1 MKVAISLPDEVFEA
15 AERVSRRLRVSRSR
29 FYSRAIEE
37 YVKKHGRDDVTD
49 RLNAVYR
56 KASSRLDPAMEA
68 MSLEAL
74 RREKW

>member
-1 MKVAISLPDEVFEA
+1 MKVANSLSNEVSEA

-49 RLNAVYR
+49 PHNAVYG
-56 KASSRLDPAMEA
+56 KTSSRLV
-68 MSLEAL
+68 L
-74 RREKW
+74 RWKR